1 MKRLIV
7 NADDFGLTH
16 QVNQGI
22 LDAHRGGIVT
32 SATLM
37 ANGGAF
43 DHAVEIAGH
52 APYLGVG
59 VHLNL
64 TQGIPVSPARVIP
77 TLVDG
82 SGRMCLSAGQLW
94 RGVVA
99 GQVSLS
105 EIDTELRA
113 QIAKV
118 IRAGIS
124 PTHLDGHKHL
134 HVLPGISHVVIRLAR
149 DFGIRSVRCP
159 IEEAP
164 RLSALL
170 KSQARL
176 RPSILKQ
183 SLVARGVSYFARRFA
198 AKLERAGL
206 FFPAHFYGI
215 CQTGFLDSPGLQD
228 VLQHLPEGA
237 SELMCHPGY
246 FNTELE
252 KTGTRLL
259 GQREIELK
267 ALTADSVRNVVISRN
282 IQLANYVDLVRST
295 QWIGAAA

>member
-1 MKRLIV
+1 
-7 NADDFGLTH
+7 
-16 QVNQGI
+16 
-22 LDAHRGGIVT
+22 
-32 SATLM
+32 
-37 ANGGAF
+37 
-43 DHAVEIAGH
+43 
-52 APYLGVG
+52 
-59 VHLNL
+59 
-64 TQGIPVSPARVIP
+64 
-77 TLVDG
+77 
-82 SGRMCLSAGQLW
+82 
-94 RGVVA
+94 
-99 GQVSLS
+99 VSLS
-105 EIDTELRA
+105 DLDTELRA

-118 IRAGIS
+118 GRAGIS
-124 PTHLDGHKHL
+124 PTHLDGHKHM

-149 DFGIRSVRCP
+149 DFGIQSVRCP

-170 KSQARL
+170 KSQPRVRA
-176 RPSILKQ
+176 SILKQ

-198 AKLERAGL
+198 VKLERAGL

-215 CQTGFLDSPGLQD
+215 CQTGFLDGPSIQS
-228 VLQHLPEGA
+228 VLQQLPEGA

-267 ALTADSVRNVVISRN
+267 ALTADSVRKVVIARN
-282 IQLANYVDLVRST
+282 VQLTNYPDLVRST